1 MGGIQVIFTGDF
13 FQLPPVQNS
22 SCQIR
27 DSSQDKENIAPNNVP
42 NPPNQTDSRKSRKY
56 CFESPVWNSLF
67 PERSQSCFV
76 LTEVYRQNEEHFVS
90 LLEGV
95 RWGEP
100 SQEVLETLNHS
111 VGREIDCQDG
121 ILPTQICTH
130 R

>member
-27 DSSQDKENIAPNNVP
+27 DVCQDKENIAPNNAP
-42 NPPNQTDSRKSRKY
+42 NPPNQTDPRKSRKY
-56 CFESPVWNSLF
+56 CFESPIWNSLF

-90 LLEGV
+90 LLESV
-95 RWGEP
+95 RWGDP

-111 VGREIDCQDG
+111 VGRQIDCQDG

>member
-22 SCQIR
+22 TCSPW
-27 DSSQDKENIAPNNVP
+27 DPSQDKENVAPRNTLL
-42 NPPNQTDSRKSRKY
+42 NQKSNIRKIRKY
-56 CFESPVWNSLF
+56 CFESPIWNSLF
-67 PERSQSCFV
+67 PEKSQSCFV
-76 LTEVYRQNEEHFVS
+76 LTEIYRQHEQHFVS
-90 LLEGV
+90 LLESV

-100 SQEVLETLNHS
+100 SGEVLEDLNHHS